1 MVQRAPSILL
11 VEDDLSL
18 RDSLVQFLNDHGHRT
33 QTAATAKAAWEELR
47 ARPAA
52 LVLLDLNLPDGSGLD
67 LLKRI
72 VQSGIRTRVVV
83 MTAFDLA
90 HLRPAGAGEV
100 LAGWMTKP
108 VHPGDLLK
116 LVEAV
121 LAEPA
126 AQPAGGKG
134 ARA

>member
-1 MVQRAPSILL
+1 MAQRSASILL

-33 QTAATAKAAWEELR
+33 ATAATAKEGWELLKSR
-47 ARPAA
+47 KVL
-52 LVLLDLNLPDGSGLD
+52 LVLLDLNLPDGSGLE

-72 VQSGIRTRVVV
+72 VQAGMRTRVVV

-108 VHPGDLLK
+108 VHPGELLK
-116 LVEAV
+116 LVEKV
-121 LAEPA
+121 LSEPA
-126 AQPAGGKG
+126 G
-134 ARA
+134 AAATHQGRG

>member
-1 MVQRAPSILL
+1 MVQRSPPILL

-18 RDSLVQFLNDHGHRT
+18 RDSLVQFLGDHGHRT
-33 QTAATAKAAWEELR
+33 LTAATAKEGWELLKTR
-47 ARPAA
+47 GVP

-67 LLKRI
+67 LLKRV
-72 VQSGIRTRVVV
+72 VQAGLRTRVIV

-90 HLRPAGAGEV
+90 HLRPAAAGEV

-108 VHPGDLLK
+108 VHPGELLK
-116 LVEAV
+116 LVEKV
-121 LAEPA
+121 LAEPT
-126 AQPAGGKG
+126 AQPVKGKG